1 MSRVASPSVALS
13 NDADVTLK
21 CVAFDVNVDSSGG
34 RSDDGYNVDDDN
46 DGYDDDDD
54 DVHFTH
60 LKQIYDF

>member
-21 CVAFDVNVDSSGG
+21 CVAFDVYIDGSRVD
-34 RSDDGYNVDDDN
+34 NDDDVN
-46 DGYDDDDD
+46 NNLYDGDDDDDD